1 MTVSESKFE
10 EYNFYHPLLDSQI
23 TVFSPKE
30 YIEVYESWFHTL
42 TGVLVFMKYNP
53 ELKDILKAELA
64 RHQNEIA
71 LQVINIID
79 EKQKHV

>member
-1 MTVSESKFE
+1 MTASESKFE
-10 EYNFYHPLLDSQI
+10 EYNFYQPLLDAQI

-42 TGVLVFMKYNP
+42 TGVLVFLKCNP
-53 ELKDILKAELA
+53 ELKDILKAELT
-64 RHQNEIA
+64 RHQNEIV
-71 LQVINIID
+71 LQLIKIME